1 MAKADQRRKLWRR
14 TEGTAMVEFALCLIV
29 LMAIILGTLEF
40 GLIWYTKYI
49 MAEAAREGA
58 RYGAIYR
65 SNPDGSRM
73 PPMSVSPSIQTV
85 VNNYLTSYAPTG
97 SYNVQ
102 VTNNTGYQTGQ
113 AGYDL
118 IVKVTAANHW
128 NLLGGIFPN
137 LNNINI
143 GAQTSMKC
151 E

>member
-1 MAKADQRRKLWRR
+1 
-14 TEGTAMVEFALCLIV
+14 MVEFALCLIV

-49 MAEAAREGA
+49 MAEASRDGA

-65 SNPDGSRM
+65 ANPDGSRM
-73 PPMSVSPSIQTV
+73 PPMSVSPSIETV
-85 VNNYLTSYAPTG
+85 VRNFLTANAPTG
-97 SYNVQ
+97 SYDVQ
-102 VTNNTGYQTGQ
+102 VTNNTAYQTGQ

-128 NLLGGIFPN
+128 NLLGGIFPS